1 MNAGEGGVA
10 GEGEGGE
17 AGSQEPSTGGQGTAG
32 HGGSAP
38 SGGRGGSGGSCED
51 QGLAKC
57 DGVKECVDLGVG
69 TPNDNGV
76 DNCGMCGKSC
86 DLTGASSATCAAA
99 ACALVCNSGLG
110 DCNASTDN
118 DGCEADLT
126 LPAHCGSCQNACSL
140 VGAVSAECTSGA
152 CTPTCAPLYA
162 DCNAS
167 TVPAPNDGCEVFFDA
182 LDHCTTSCTG
192 TSVACDPTQVCNAGI
207 CGAAAGLTV
216 FNTPLTSSGQGQR
229 YADIFIPSGG
239 TGIDLSGFT
248 VTARVYAPGAT
259 AGSLVLYMSDNSS
272 GLGPEVS
279 FDLTTLSQKW
289 VDVSIPI
296 VMGGA
301 FNPKITKQ
309 LNLDVRSGSTNGPWQ
324 SPTTLVYVD
333 SVRIS
338 NGSINDTFDSTIG
351 GFVKSSIVKVEGS
364 ALSWAQSLP

>member
-1 MNAGEGGVA
+1 MEKLSSWVPSAGALTLLLLLVGSGCMKDLDSLSANYGSGGAGNAGRAGSSHTGGSSASGGDMNAGEGGVA

-118 DGCEADLT
+118 DGCE
-126 LPAHCGSCQNACSL
+126 
-140 VGAVSAECTSGA
+140 
-152 CTPTCAPLYA
+152 
-162 DCNAS
+162 
-167 TVPAPNDGCEVFFDA
+167 VFFDA

-216 FNTPLTSSGQGQR
+216 FNTPLTS
-229 YADIFIPSGG
+229 
-239 TGIDLSGFT
+239 
-248 VTARVYAPGAT
+248 
-259 AGSLVLYMSDNSS
+259 
-272 GLGPEVS
+272 
-279 FDLTTLSQKW
+279 
-289 VDVSIPI
+289 
-296 VMGGA
+296 
-301 FNPKITKQ
+301 
-309 LNLDVRSGSTNGPWQ
+309 
-324 SPTTLVYVD
+324 
-333 SVRIS
+333 
-338 NGSINDTFDSTIG
+338 
-351 GFVKSSIVKVEGS
+351 
-364 ALSWAQSLP
+364 